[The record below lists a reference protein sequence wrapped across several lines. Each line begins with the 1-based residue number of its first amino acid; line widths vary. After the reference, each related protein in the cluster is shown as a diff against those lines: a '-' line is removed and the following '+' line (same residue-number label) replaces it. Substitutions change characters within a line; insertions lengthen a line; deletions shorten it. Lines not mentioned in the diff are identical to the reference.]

1 MIFKFAFIERWYERT
16 KDLARHRQ
24 AEKVLGLV
32 SFSESIIF
40 PIPTSVMLIAMVQS
54 DRSKAWRY
62 ASIAAIASVIGAVFG
77 YLLGWF
83 AFDTIMRPILESIG
97 KADAMAKFETMVQEH
112 QALAVFGAGLTPFPF
127 KVITI
132 MGGMLHLNFL
142 IFILASI
149 VSRFAQFFIVAA
161 VVWKFGDQAEALI
174 KKHFAVF
181 TIGFF
186 ALVVGAWALWHY
198 VLSGSVAG

>member
-16 KDLARHRQ
+16 KDLARHKQ
-24 AEKVLGLV
+24 AEKVLALV

-54 DRSKAWRY
+54 DRTKAWRY
-62 ASIAAIASVIGAVFG
+62 ASIAAIASVIGGVFG

-83 AFDTIMRPILESIG
+83 AYDTIMKPILESLG
-97 KADAMAKFETMVQEH
+97 KGDAIDKFKIMEAEH
-112 QALAVFGAGLTPFPF
+112 QALAVFGAGLTPFPY

-132 MGGMLHLNFL
+132 MSGALGINFA

-149 VSRFAQFFIVAA
+149 TSRFAQFFIVAA
-161 VVWKFGDQAEALI
+161 AVWKFGDQAEALI
-174 KKHFAVF
+174 KKHFALV
-181 TIGFF
+181 TIGLF
-186 ALVVGAWALWHY
+186 ALIVAAWALWHY
-198 VLSGSVAG
+198 VLSGAVAG